1 MNADGDDFNPVV
13 IPTLTELRDAIVR
26 REMGIEFIEE
36 QKPPSRAR
44 LAVVLTLALVALLA
58 LLFLITRWIE

>member
-36 QKPPSRAR
+36 RKLPSRAR
-44 LAVVLTLALVALLA
+44 LAVVLTLAFVALLA
-58 LLFLITRWIE
+58 LLFLITRWTE